1 MKKANKNGFVANG
14 F

>member
-1 MKKANKNGFVANG
+1 MDIQRSTYFVANG